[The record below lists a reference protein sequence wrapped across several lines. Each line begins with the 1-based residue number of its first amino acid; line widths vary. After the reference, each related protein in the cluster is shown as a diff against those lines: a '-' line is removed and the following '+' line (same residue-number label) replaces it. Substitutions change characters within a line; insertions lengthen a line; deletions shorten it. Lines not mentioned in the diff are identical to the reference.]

1 MQAVEVLKVSSQV
14 QYGPFTTGSA
24 INFVSSEIPTEF
36 NAELRANYGSYGT
49 SNSMVRFGETMHNF
63 GYMLEYLKNTSNGF
77 KNLDGPGGTGLD
89 RDDIVTK
96 FIYTTDNDAKFKQY
110 IELKLQYAEEDR
122 FQWVDGCRI
131 LDGVMGLTSSG
142 VPGTDSN

>member
-1 MQAVEVLKVSSQV
+1 
-14 QYGPFTTGSA
+14 
-24 INFVSSEIPTEF
+24 
-36 NAELRANYGSYGT
+36 
-49 SNSMVRFGETMHNF
+49 MVRFGETIDNF

-77 KNLDGPGGTGLD
+77 KNSDGPGGTGFD
-89 RDDIVTK
+89 RDDIIAK
-96 FIYTTDNDAKFKQY
+96 FRYTTNDDAKFKQY